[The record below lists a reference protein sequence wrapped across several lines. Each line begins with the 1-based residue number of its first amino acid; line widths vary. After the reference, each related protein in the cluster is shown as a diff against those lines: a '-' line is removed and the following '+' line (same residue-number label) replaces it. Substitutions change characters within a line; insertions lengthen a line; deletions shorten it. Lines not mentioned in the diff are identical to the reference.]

1 MRAIGKELRDMIQA
15 IKDVLQ
21 ETPPEL
27 ASDIIDRGITMT
39 GGSSLLRNLPELVLR
54 RTGVKAQLAD
64 NPLFCVANGT
74 GIALEHLDTYKKSI
88 ISKR

>member
-1 MRAIGKELRDMIQA
+1 MIQA

-27 ASDIIDRGITMT
+27 ASDIIDQGITMT
-39 GGSSLLRNLPELVLR
+39 GGSSQLRNLPELVFR
-54 RTGVKAQLAD
+54 RTGVKAKLAE
-64 NPLFCVANGT
+64 NALYCVAMGT
-74 GIALEHLDTYKKSI
+74 GIALEHLETYKKTV